1 MSSRQDVVLTQPR
14 SVLFVLA
21 RPEENEEGQ
30 SACKCEEEQKSA
42 GNPEMQQNV
51 MLLMLWQQYQNL

>member
-1 MSSRQDVVLTQPR
+1 MSSRQYVVLTQPR

-30 SACKCEEEQKSA
+30 SAGKCEEEQKSG

-51 MLLMLWQQYQNL
+51 VLFVVTFGI